1 MEQQD
6 RVMYSSEHALNT
18 IEQLTFWR
26 SVEHSQLQVSSDV
39 TLAYCRVLHP
49 YSDKA
54 IVISN
59 GRIESYEKYQE
70 LIFDLYQQGYSVYAL
85 DHRGQGK
92 STRLVDNPQ
101 LGHVDKFQ
109 DYVTDF
115 SSFISQVVQADNHQQ
130 LFLLGHSMGCTV
142 ATLYLEHYPNVFDA
156 AIFSAPMYG
165 ICLPL
170 PRFFILWLAKRL
182 DFTNQ
187 GKPFYVIGGRN
198 YYPKPFENNSLTQS
212 QPRYQWFRNLYQQF
226 PQLQLGSPTHR
237 WLVEALIAAKQCQSI
252 LASTTTPVLIL
263 QAKADTIVDNRA
275 QDKCFAAMQ
284 QNSNQ
289 HQKVV
294 FSDARHELFVENDTI
309 RNQVLDSTFD
319 FINRHSHQD

>member
-1 MEQQD
+1 
-6 RVMYSSEHALNT
+6 MYSSENALDS

-26 SVEHSQLQVSSDV
+26 RIEHHRLQVDV
-39 TLAYCRVLHP
+39 HVEIAYCRVLHP

-59 GRIESYEKYQE
+59 GRVESYEKYQE

-92 STRLVDNPQ
+92 STRLVNNPQ

-109 DYVTDF
+109 DYVDDF
-115 SSFISQVVQADNHQQ
+115 GLFINQVVQEDDHLQ

-142 ATLYLEHYPNVFDA
+142 ATLYLEHNPTVFDA
-156 AIFSAPMYG
+156 AIFSAPMFG
-165 ICLPL
+165 IRLPL

-187 GKPFYVIGGRN
+187 GKPFYVLGGSD
-198 YYPKPFENNSLTQS
+198 YHSKPFQDNPLTQS
-212 QPRYQWFRNLYQQF
+212 RPRHQWFRKLYQQF
-226 PQLQLGSPTHR
+226 PQLQIGSPTQR
-237 WLVEALIAAKQCQSI
+237 WLVEALMASKRCQSI
-252 LASTTTPVLIL
+252 LASTTTPVLLL
-263 QAKADTIVDNRA
+263 QAEADTIVDNRA

-284 QNSNQ
+284 HDPQNDIQ
-289 HQKVV
+289 HEKETFV
-294 FSDARHELFVENDTI
+294 DARHELFIEVDTI
-309 RNQVLDSTFD
+309 RNQVLDTSFN
-319 FINRHSHQD
+319 FLNRYSHQD